1 MSASWFNFNLQWG
14 FVVQLLS
21 RVSLFVTLWT
31 AACQASLPCTITGH
45 LFKFTSIESVKPS
58 NHLILC
64 HPLLL
69 LAQSFPAS
77 GSFPMSWLFASAGQG
92 IGASALAPVLPV
104 NIQGWFS
111 LGLTDL
117 TSLQSKEFSRVFS
130 STTVWKHQFFSVQPS
145 LWSDSHICT
154 TTRKTITSTT
164 RIFVSKVMS
173 LLFNILSL
181 SQLSF

>member
-1 MSASWFNFNLQWG
+1 MFSS
-14 FVVQLLS
+14 VQLLS
-21 RVSLFVTLWT
+21 HIRFFAAPWT
-31 AACQASLPCTITGH
+31 AAHHVFLFITNSRR
-45 LFKFTSIESVKPS
+45 LLKLRSIQSVMPS